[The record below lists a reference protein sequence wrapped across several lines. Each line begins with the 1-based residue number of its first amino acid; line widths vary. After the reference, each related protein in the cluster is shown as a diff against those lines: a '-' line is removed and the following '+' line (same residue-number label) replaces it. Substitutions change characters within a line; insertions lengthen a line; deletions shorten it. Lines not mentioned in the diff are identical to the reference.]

1 MAMSIRNQEV
11 EQAARE
17 LARKTGETLTQAI
30 LNALRERLERIA
42 GRRKSL
48 GLADQL
54 DAIARRCASL
64 PILDARSE
72 NDILGY
78 DEQGIPRHDH

>member
-1 MAMSIRNQEV
+1 M

-42 GRRKSL
+42 GRRKSSE
-48 GLADQL
+48 LADQL
-54 DAIARRCASL
+54 NEIALRCASL
-64 PILDARSE
+64 PIIDPRSDD
-72 NDILGY
+72 DILGY
-78 DEQGIPRHDH
+78 DEHGLPH